1 MVLGRQ
7 SPKVLR
13 ELLAMEPN
21 DVHPLFIMETN
32 TWHLAHML
40 MGGGEIV
47 AIQGLKFALCFER
60 KNHLTKKSF
69 NVNTIKQNHPKHVN
83 VKLCHVRV

>member
-1 MVLGRQ
+1 MTFGTHV
-7 SPKVLR
+7 
-13 ELLAMEPN
+13 
-21 DVHPLFIMETN
+21 
-32 TWHLAHML
+32 
-40 MGGGEIV
+40 GGGGREIV

-69 NVNTIKQNHPKHVN
+69 NVNTMKQNHPNHVN